1 MGPSHSRCKP
11 ELLRHDR
18 SIGCLQITCL
28 LRNLVVYSLWICQS
42 HERILHR
49 KAPFGGSRR
58 WNHEKLVFYA
68 ERAGAANEVLH
79 SGAKAHLLPRVSGQL
94 EGHRSWCERNSG
106 KRGEGNWGE
115 RGEGGQGGEG
125 GEGGEEGE
133 EGEEGEAEEDEEGR
147 EAEGRGGGEGGEG
160 GEGGK

>member
-68 ERAGAANEVLH
+68 ERAGKET
-79 SGAKAHLLPRVSGQL
+79 
-94 EGHRSWCERNSG
+94 
-106 KRGEGNWGE
+106 
-115 RGEGGQGGEG
+115 
-125 GEGGEEGE
+125 
-133 EGEEGEAEEDEEGR
+133 
-147 EAEGRGGGEGGEG
+147 
-160 GEGGK
+160 GGKEEKGDKEEKEEKEEKKEKKEKKEKRKKTEKEEKEEKEENKEKKAERKSK